1 MNHVSQKQTLYDQ
14 DFDLWL
20 AETIEHL
27 KNHRFDQVDIKNV
40 IEELDA
46 LSKSQKRELL
56 NRLDTLL
63 SHLLKRLYV
72 PRLEDYRSWE
82 ITIRE
87 QRKQLSQLLE
97 VSPSLKGN
105 YGEYFA
111 LAWQSS
117 LIEVK
122 EDYPDIQFPER
133 WQFSAELDAILT
145 VRFWDYSP

>member
-20 AETIEHL
+20 TETIEHL
-27 KNHRFDQVDIKNV
+27 KNRRFDQVDIGNV

-72 PRLEDYRSWE
+72 PRLEDYGGWE

-97 VSPSLKGN
+97 VSFSLKAN
-105 YGEYFA
+105 YDEYFA
-111 LAWQSS
+111 RAWQSS
-117 LIEVK
+117 LAEVR
-122 EDYPDIQFPER
+122 EDYPDIQFPDH
-133 WQFSAELDAILT
+133 WQFSAELDAILA
-145 VRFWDYSP
+145 VKFWGYTT